1 MDFMKCEWSETC
13 LVTITVRDYPENG
26 ITLEE
31 LKPLIHEIRT
41 KAKDMII
48 RADLAGVGLLAIERF
63 KMIVGLCQEVIE
75 YTKNDDILRKIEI
88 QGAGF
93 IFRTLYKP
101 ISIAVPKYFRD
112 IIVFL

>member
-13 LVTITVRDYPENG
+13 LVTIKVKDYPENG
-26 ITLEE
+26 VTLED
-31 LKPLIHEIRT
+31 LTPLIHEIRV
-41 KAKDMII
+41 KAKDMVI
-48 RADLAGVGLLAIERF
+48 RADLSGVGLVGIERF

-75 YTKNDDILRKIEI
+75 YTKNDNILRKIEI

-93 IFRTLYKP
+93 IFKTLYKP
-101 ISIAVPKYFRD
+101 ISLAIPKYFRE

>member
-1 MDFMKCEWSETC
+1 MDFMKCEWSDTC
-13 LVTITVRDYPENG
+13 LVTIKVRDYPEDG
-26 ITLEE
+26 VDLDDI
-31 LKPLIHEIRT
+31 KPLIHEIRSR
-41 KAKDMII
+41 AKDMTI
-48 RADLAGVGLLAIERF
+48 RADLSGVGLLGIERF

-75 YTKNDDILRKIEI
+75 YTKNDNILRKIEI

-101 ISIAVPKYFRD
+101 ISIAIPKCFRD